1 MIVARIYAL
10 ICLFVLAVASVMYL
24 TGSFNPV
31 TLTVFGFIIA
41 ALIFIGMI
49 AVLPSTVGHQYSP
62 KY

>member
-10 ICLFVLAVASVMYL
+10 VWLFVAAVAGVMYL
-24 TGSFNPV
+24 TGYFNLV

-49 AVLPSTVGHQYSP
+49 AVIPSIVGNHR
-62 KY
+62 